1 RFTLLAPST
10 PRMMIGAH
18 VGGIAKEDLGF
29 FALRQGLDPRVFL
42 LEPLSYQG
50 LVAFLRAVQGLLAG
64 DAELRQQ
71 PTNRIGTQHD
81 TKLVLDQLCHH
92 IARPQRE
99 RELQLQRILPRYGVV
114 NPLHGARIQFGR
126 SAEKRLGLQR
136 SPSTSPILGQPS
148 VYRTADDPQ
157 GSRDNFGAFAG
168 LYAPHGA
175 DAHRFQRRVIQ
186 LAGIILSHSTSESDQ
201 IRNVKKKVEITY
213 GLTNRPS
220 LSASV
225 VWRCLG
231 WQTVLGSTDPFAG
244 PRYPGK
250 SMLRRH
256 LRVRAI
262 PSLQADWVDRR
273 DPHAVP

>member
-1 RFTLLAPST
+1 MWAASPKKISAFSRCARAL
-10 PRMMIGAH
+10 I
-18 VGGIAKEDLGF
+18 LGYS
-29 FALRQGLDPRVFL
+29 FL
-42 LEPLSYQG
+42 SHCPT
-50 LVAFLRAVQGLLAG
+50 RASSRSCARCKGFWQVMPICASS
-64 DAELRQQ
+64 R
-71 PTNRIGTQHD
+71 PNRIGTQHD

-213 GLTNRPS
+213 GLTNSGLPAR
-220 LSASV
+220 
-225 VWRCLG
+225 
-231 WQTVLGSTDPFAG
+231 
-244 PRYPGK
+244 
-250 SMLRRH
+250 
-256 LRVRAI
+256 
-262 PSLQADWVDRR
+262 DRMGENA
-273 DPHAVP
+273 P